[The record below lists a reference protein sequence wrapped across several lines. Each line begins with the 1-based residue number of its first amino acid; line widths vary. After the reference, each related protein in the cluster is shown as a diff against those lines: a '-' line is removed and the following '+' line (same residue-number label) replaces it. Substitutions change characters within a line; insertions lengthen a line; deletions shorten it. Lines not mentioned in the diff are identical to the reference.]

1 MNCFELVT
9 ELCTPK
15 SIEEIMAELDKMND
29 KRYKKFLL
37 LDEEKVEERNDVY
50 IYQTLRYPP
59 KSTPPPSN

>member
-9 ELCTPK
+9 ELRAPK
-15 SIEEIMAELDKMND
+15 SIEEIMAELDKMNE

-50 IYQTLRYPP
+50 IYQTLRYPL